1 VSAVFGVEGE
11 EAMSS
16 TNRGRARNTLD
27 QYETPWEAV
36 APLLPFLPR
45 ARVILD
51 PCCGTGAMVVRAA
64 QALGALPLGIEVD
77 GTRPFVDGM
86 TTVQV
91 ADALTVSWPASDLI
105 LTNPPYAFAME
116 FVLRGV
122 REAKRGTTVAMLL
135 RLAFL
140 ASQARHAFHAAQP
153 ADVFVLSKRPSFT
166 GGGSDSADYAWFVW
180 GPGRGGRWNVL
191 APPAPDPGPT
201 LPGL

>member
-1 VSAVFGVEGE
+1 
-11 EAMSS
+11 MSS

-36 APLLPFLPR
+36 APLLPHLPR
-45 ARVILD
+45 SRFVLD

-105 LTNPPYAFAME
+105 LTNPPYVLAVE

-122 REAKRGTTVAMLL
+122 REAARGTTVAMLL

-140 ASQARHAFHAAQP
+140 ASQARHTLHAQHP
-153 ADVFVLSKRPSFT
+153 ADVYVLSKRPSFLA
-166 GGGSDSADYAWFVW
+166 GGQSDSADYAWFVW
-180 GPGRGGRWNVL
+180 GPGRGGRWRVL
-191 APPAPDPGPT
+191 APPPGSPPAGSQ
-201 LPGL
+201 LPLGTVGA